1 MCLSDLCSFELSTA
15 LLFPKRVRLSNKN
28 KDRLW
33 SNGIFMS
40 FCTGFFL
47 KGRKCNRCSASKFL
61 LQLLQ
66 LLSTSSFQCSTG
78 RNRGRQGLLT
88 RPTAA
93 VTASKSTTGGTDA
106 TADQVHTSLSE
117 FHMTL
122 QSPFPLRIFL
132 RSCGHVL
139 HKCRHEHMTSRFRQ
153 NLATLSLAPLI
164 CCTVGVS
171 CGPRYTFHQNS
182 HK

>member
-15 LLFPKRVRLSNKN
+15 LLFPKRVRLSNKT
-28 KDRLW
+28 K
-33 SNGIFMS
+33 
-40 FCTGFFL
+40 TGFEVTASSCRFAPVFL

-78 RNRGRQGLLT
+78 PNRGRQGLLT

-171 CGPRYTFHQNS
+171 VTKVHLPPNS